1 MVLTSD
7 LHTSSKLHHYIVITL
22 NTSSLKHFF
31 FRIHNL
37 GFCAHYRTQVLCLV
51 SQTLGKGRKTLGKLL
66 AECST
71 RRSAHDLSSTGEA
84 GFAECLFSGT
94 RQTFAMCQAALSKK
108 KLKRDGQQQTDER
121 NGRTGRTGRGR
132 KLCRVPDAWHSAK
145 IQTSPSAKLAAL
157 GEVSSFAECCQVGT
171 RRCLDICRVPH
182 VQHSAKYQTSPSV
195 KVIILGESF
204 FQKIEKWLLCR
215 VSG

>member
-1 MVLTSD
+1 M
-7 LHTSSKLHHYIVITL
+7 
-22 NTSSLKHFF
+22 
-31 FRIHNL
+31 
-37 GFCAHYRTQVLCLV
+37 
-51 SQTLGKGRKTLGKLL
+51 SQTLGKCRKTLGNFF

-71 RRSAHDLSSTGEA
+71 RRSAHGLSSIGEA
-84 GFAECLFSGT
+84 DFAECLFSGT
-94 RQTFAMCQAALSKK
+94 RQTFDVCQAALGKK
-108 KLKRDGQQQTDER
+108 KLKRDGQQQTGER
-121 NGRTGRTGRGR
+121 HGRTGRGR

-171 RRCLDICRVPH
+171 RRSLDMCRVPR
-182 VQHSAKYQTSPSV
+182 VRHSAKFQTSPSV
-195 KVIILGESF
+195 KVIALGESF